1 MSGEASMSEA
11 RNSPSTVTVCYDG
24 ACSLCQESVSR
35 LQSLDRGR
43 RIRWV
48 AYQDLAET
56 DPALA
61 RHLSTRDLGSALHVV
76 ETDGS
81 IRSGAAGVL
90 RIAEIVPRLR
100 PFARLGRLP
109 IVNRLVEPM
118 YGLVARHR
126 HRLSRWLGSGGP
138 RAGSP

>member
-1 MSGEASMSEA
+1 MSDVDDQ
-11 RNSPSTVTVCYDG
+11 VTVCYDG
-24 ACSLCQESVSR
+24 ACSLCRESVAR
-35 LQSLDRGR
+35 VQDLYRGR

-48 AYQDLAET
+48 PYQELT
-56 DPALA
+56 GLDPALA
-61 RHLSTRDLGSALHVV
+61 QQLGSRDLGSALHVI
-76 ETDGS
+76 EADGS
-81 IRSGAAGVL
+81 IRSGAAAVL

-126 HRLSRWLGSGGP
+126 HRLSRLFRSGGSP
-138 RAGSP
+138 AGSP

>member
-1 MSGEASMSEA
+1 MSAMDDE
-11 RNSPSTVTVCYDG
+11 VTVCYDG
-24 ACSLCQESVSR
+24 SCPLCRESVAR
-35 LQSLDRGR
+35 VQELYRGR

-48 AYQDLAET
+48 PYQALSGV

-61 RHLSTRDLGSALHVV
+61 DRLASRDLGSALHVI
-76 ETDGS
+76 EADGS
-81 IRSGAAGVL
+81 IRSGAAAVL
-90 RIAEIVPRLR
+90 RIADIVPRLR

-126 HRLSRWLGSGGP
+126 HRLSRLFRSGGSA
-138 RAGSP
+138 AGSP